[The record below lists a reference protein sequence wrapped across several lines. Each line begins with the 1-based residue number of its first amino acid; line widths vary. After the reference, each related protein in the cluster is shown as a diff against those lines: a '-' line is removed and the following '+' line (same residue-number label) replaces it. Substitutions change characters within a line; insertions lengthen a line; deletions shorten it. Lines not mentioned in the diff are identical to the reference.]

1 MSATPADPAAD
12 VREQVGRFLQ
22 RNFPQI
28 GMHGGEA
35 AVEGLDLE
43 TGEVWIQLGGACSG
57 CGISPM
63 TIQAIQQRLVAE
75 IEEIDLVHAD
85 AGFGGMGAPSP
96 GHDPSPEAPF

>member
-1 MSATPADPAAD
+1 MSQTPAEAD
-12 VREQVGRFLQ
+12 VRAWVGRFLQ

-35 AVEGLDLE
+35 AVEGVDLE

-63 TIQAIQQRLVAE
+63 TIQAIQHRLVHEVEE
-75 IEEIDLVHAD
+75 IEVVHAE
-85 AGFGGMGAPSP
+85 AGFGVTPTGGFAGRDPAP
-96 GHDPSPEAPF
+96 DAPF